1 MMARA
6 PGLRISFGV
15 LAVCAGLLSAAAPG
29 WACSGRIAAGSN
41 AAVDYNPFDAADNVK
56 TYRVTVENVG
66 AGACVFALG
75 VMRSDAAPGFA
86 FAVKSADGAPLAA
99 SAPAPA
105 GSSRMVSRA
114 LAPKETYDFV
124 FKAVVPAGQMLA
136 PGRYDQTFQLSLT
149 GAAGAVPPPG
159 VPPLQTASL
168 TLSLEVRDYLGVNI
182 AGGGAA
188 TTIDFGTLTAGASR
202 RVILAARSNRKFTLL
217 VSSLKGGA
225 LVMAPPYERW
235 RIPYTMSLNGAPVAM
250 PARLGPF
257 QTTSIAGARFE
268 AAFSIGDVSAKRA
281 GLYTDEIT
289 VEIKPAF

>member
-1 MMARA
+1 
-6 PGLRISFGV
+6 
-15 LAVCAGLLSAAAPG
+15 
-29 WACSGRIAAGSN
+29 
-41 AAVDYNPFDAADNVK
+41 
-56 TYRVTVENVG
+56 
-66 AGACVFALG
+66 
-75 VMRSDAAPGFA
+75 MRSDAAPGFA

-250 PARLGPF
+250 PAARPVPDHQHRRRTLRGGV
-257 QTTSIAGARFE
+257 QHRRCVGEARRAVHGRDHRRDQTSI
-268 AAFSIGDVSAKRA
+268 
-281 GLYTDEIT
+281 LT
-289 VEIKPAF
+289 